1 MRGFQS
7 WMKKVVSFS
16 NVILNRIVR
25 WRYLPE
31 LIVAI
36 CWFISVMS
44 RLIRSGSVYGLDFG
58 LFHPDGVNYLRFAQD
73 IVDLEIQN
81 STIYAWSRPLYP
93 VLSAPFLIVFGTN
106 GMLIVPILSYLFFGL
121 ALIRFG
127 SDRKEKL
134 VISILFLMFSS
145 SPTLLR
151 WVVADL
157 TDSLHL
163 FLFTLCCLG
172 IQKQWKFRSLL
183 AIVFLGALARP
194 MGLLWAALFAALTVI
209 GLEGLRFQKKY
220 LILSFFS
227 FTVFL
232 LNSLLMAIFG
242 GFGPNSRSLL
252 EQITSIP
259 INFVSLLIVEFGQ
272 LAVMDRVLFYLMVA
286 SFVIAIAN
294 FREMWS
300 VLHLSVAFASFIL
313 SSWIGVWGVNFR
325 YQLPLIATAV
335 MVFLR
340 MPFLV
345 KILKLLSPGFTNLT
359 N

>member
-7 WMKKVVSFS
+7 LMKVVVSRS
-16 NVILNRIVR
+16 HETLSRIVHS
-25 WRYLPE
+25 RYLPQI
-31 LIVAI
+31 IVVT
-36 CWFISVMS
+36 CWLISVMS
-44 RLIRSGSVYGLDFG
+44 RLIRSGTVYGLDFG
-58 LFHPDGVNYLRFAQD
+58 LFHPDGINYLRFAQD
-73 IVDLEIQN
+73 IVDLNIQN

-93 VLSAPFLIVFGTN
+93 ILSAPFLMVFGTH
-106 GMLIVPILSYLFFGL
+106 GMLVVPVLSYLLFGL
-121 ALIRFG
+121 VLIRFG
-127 SDRKEKL
+127 SDRKTKL
-134 VISILFLMFSS
+134 AISILFLVFSS

-163 FLFTLCCLG
+163 FLFALCCLG
-172 IQKQWKFRSLL
+172 IHKQWRFRSLL
-183 AIVFLGALARP
+183 TIVILGALARP
-194 MGLLWAALFAALTVI
+194 MGLLWAALFAALAI
-209 GLEGLRFQKKY
+209 ADLDRLRLRKKY
-220 LILSFFS
+220 LILSLFS
-227 FTVFL
+227 LALFL

-242 GFGPNSRSLL
+242 GFGPNSRSLP

-259 INFVSLLIVEFGQ
+259 FNFVSLLIVEFGQ

-286 SFVIAIAN
+286 SFVIAISS

-300 VLHLSVAFASFIL
+300 SLHLSVAFASFLL

-325 YQLPLIATAV
+325 YQLPLIATAI

-340 MPFLV
+340 LPFLV
-345 KILKLLSPGFTNLT
+345 KLLKLPSSGFKDLT